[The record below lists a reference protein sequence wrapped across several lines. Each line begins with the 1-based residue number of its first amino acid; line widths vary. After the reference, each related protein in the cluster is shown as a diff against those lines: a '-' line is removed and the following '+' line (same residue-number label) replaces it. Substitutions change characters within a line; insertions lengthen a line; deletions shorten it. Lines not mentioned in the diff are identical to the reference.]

1 MDFILAFID
10 VKYIKWECPKVTDLN
25 NLMICKILS
34 LNQKMNFSLISND
47 RIANDEDV

>member
-25 NLMICKILS
+25 NLMIRKILY
-34 LNQKMNFSLISND
+34 LNRKIYFGLISNG
-47 RIANDEDV
+47 RIANDEDL